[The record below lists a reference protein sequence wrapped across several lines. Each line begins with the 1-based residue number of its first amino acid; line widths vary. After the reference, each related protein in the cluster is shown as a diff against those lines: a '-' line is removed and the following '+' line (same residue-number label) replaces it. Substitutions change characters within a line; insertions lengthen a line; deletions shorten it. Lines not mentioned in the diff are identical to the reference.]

1 MELRLYNFHR
11 LISGFI
17 SSTLLD
23 EPVGIPTPAP
33 KSDSRAGRLETFLTP
48 RPDGHFGRLA
58 CKDCYPRQ
66 HRSSCTQNRDFLR
79 TPPMWMLFMSDCSPV
94 SISDLDAKLVM
105 SGLWGSEV
113 VMYEP
118 RL

>member
-33 KSDSRAGRLETFLTP
+33 KSDSRAGSLETFLTP
-48 RPDGHFGRLA
+48 RPDGHFWSAGLQGLISEIA
-58 CKDCYPRQ
+58 
-66 HRSSCTQNRDFLR
+66 FLR
-79 TPPMWMLFMSDCSPV
+79 AQCNAGLCNG
-94 SISDLDAKLVM
+94 LEYDA
-105 SGLWGSEV
+105 EV
-113 VMYEP
+113 RDVFVKRFQEDDDIVDVD
-118 RL
+118 